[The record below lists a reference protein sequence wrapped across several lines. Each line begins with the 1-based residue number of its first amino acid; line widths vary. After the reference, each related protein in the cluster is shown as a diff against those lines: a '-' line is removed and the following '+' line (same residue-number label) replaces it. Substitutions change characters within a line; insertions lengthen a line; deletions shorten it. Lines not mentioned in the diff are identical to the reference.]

1 MLIETMTMPLIYAPL
16 IYAPLLGSDPRNT
29 ILLAG
34 ALMLC
39 GAVATLM
46 VRTAKATG

>member
-16 IYAPLLGSDPRNT
+16 LGSDPRNA